1 MVPHSLLASWLHVAG
16 QQWLLQALAVV
27 AGTFVL
33 EDAATVVAAVEAQA
47 GAISVPVALGALYV
61 GIVLGDVGLYGL
73 GALSARVRWARR
85 WVPPERMRT
94 GRDWLNGRVFKVVLA
109 SRFLP
114 GTRLPVYTACGFLGA
129 DFKQFALAAVAATLA
144 WTSLLFT
151 VSLAVGEFLIE
162 HLGAWR
168 WVGIAGLAVVVVV
181 AGRAVA
187 KLRTEE
193 APRP

>member
-1 MVPHSLLASWLHVAG
+1 MPLSLLGSWLHVAG
-16 QQWLLQALAVV
+16 QQPALQALAVI

-33 EDAATVVAAVEAQA
+33 EDAATVVAAAEAQA
-47 GAISVPVALGALYV
+47 GSISVPVALGALYA

-85 WVPPERMRT
+85 WIPPERART
-94 GRDWLNGRVFKVVLA
+94 GRDWLNGRIFRVVLA
-109 SRFLP
+109 SRFVP

-129 DFKQFALAAVAATLA
+129 DLKQFALAAVVATLA

-168 WVGIAGLAVVVVV
+168 WAGIVGLAAVVVA

-187 KLRTEE
+187 KLRTEKV
-193 APRP
+193 PGS